1 MRRWSLRARLALII
15 LLPLLLISLIAGY
28 WRYSVARQTA
38 EELFDRTLLMSAVA
52 ISRDVAV
59 SEGDAISPATTQ
71 LMRETSGGRI
81 FYHVNA
87 PDGVYVTGYATPP
100 VPPLDLAKV
109 AERPVFYRARYR
121 GSDVRVVRL
130 RERSAFGVVEGFA
143 TVTAWQSFAGREA
156 LAREL
161 GVRAALLLVGMMA
174 SIAALIWFGIR
185 LGLSPLTELQA
196 AVSQRSS
203 DDLRPIRRPVPVEVK
218 GLVSTLNGLFGQLSK
233 AMQSKDEFIA
243 NAAHQ
248 LRNPIAAVLSTTQA
262 AQSAKTFEDAQIRLG
277 DVSVAAL
284 HASRLASQMLS
295 YERIRSA
302 EAVPLAVVD
311 LERVV
316 RSVLERNANRVFER
330 GVDLAFDSQGTPVHV
345 NGDAVLLS
353 EALENLIDN
362 ALHHG
367 GAALSR
373 ITVRLSAA
381 AGLARLSVSDDG
393 VGIPAPDRSRV
404 FERFAQAQPG
414 TGSGLGLSI
423 VEAIA
428 ERHGGSVAA
437 EADNPETVIILEIP
451 CAE

>member
-1 MRRWSLRARLALII
+1 
-15 LLPLLLISLIAGY
+15 
-28 WRYSVARQTA
+28 
-38 EELFDRTLLMSAVA
+38 
-52 ISRDVAV
+52 
-59 SEGDAISPATTQ
+59 
-71 LMRETSGGRI
+71 
-81 FYHVNA
+81 
-87 PDGVYVTGYATPP
+87 

-121 GSDVRVVRL
+121 GGDVRVARL

-373 ITVRLSAA
+373 ITVRLS
-381 AGLARLSVSDDG
+381 RLSVSDDG